1 MGNSIELEA
10 AGQTFPAY
18 LSRPSGPVKGALIVV
33 HEVWGLVAH
42 IKDVADRYA
51 AEGYLALAPD
61 LFSELG
67 MTEELG
73 SELQEGL
80 FDPDPERRNQV
91 QPVLRELMAPIRLP
105 EFADQT
111 LAKLRACFESLAADP
126 AVQGRIG
133 ITGFCFGG
141 TSSFS
146 LAVHEPRLKAV
157 IPFYGHA
164 DYTVEQL
171 RDITAPVLAF
181 YGENDASLIQALPAL
196 TSAMK
201 EAGVDFT
208 PTVYPGC
215 GHAFFNDT
223 NRFAY
228 NASAAA
234 DAWQRTL
241 RFLDVALA

>member
-1 MGNSIELEA
+1 M
-10 AGQTFPAY
+10 
-18 LSRPSGPVKGALIVV
+18 IVV

-42 IKDVADRYA
+42 IQDVADRYA

-61 LFSELG
+61 LFSDLG
-67 MTEELG
+67 IAEKLS

-91 QPVLRELMAPIRLP
+91 QPVLRELMAPMRLP
-105 EFADQT
+105 EFAGQT
-111 LAKLRACFESLAADP
+111 LAKLRAGFESLAADP
-126 AVQGRIG
+126 SVAGRIG

-157 IPFYGHA
+157 VPFYGHA
-164 DYTVEQL
+164 DYPVEQL
-171 RDITAPVLAF
+171 SAIVAPVLAF

-196 TSAMK
+196 TAAMK
-201 EAGVDFT
+201 AAGVDFT
-208 PTVYPGC
+208 PVVYPGC

-228 NASAAA
+228 NALAAG
-234 DAWQRTL
+234 DAWRRTL
-241 RFLDVALA
+241 QFLEVGLA